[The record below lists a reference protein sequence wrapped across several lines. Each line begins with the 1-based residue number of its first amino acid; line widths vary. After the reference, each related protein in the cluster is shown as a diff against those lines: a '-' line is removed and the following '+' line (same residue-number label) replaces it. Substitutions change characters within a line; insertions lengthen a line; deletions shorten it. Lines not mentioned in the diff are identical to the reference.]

1 MTEQVTVGQRSERSK
16 NAVRVALAA
25 LVAGAALAV
34 ALGVYG
40 SRHQP
45 TGLAITTFGFGSLI
59 AMKVWLAVLAGVLA
73 VGQLVSALWMYGRLA
88 RPAPRR
94 LGLVHRF
101 SGGTAVLVSLP
112 VAYHCLWSLG
122 FQTYDTRV
130 LAHSLL
136 GCLFYGAFVT
146 KVVALHTKSSPGW
159 LLPLAG
165 GSLFTSLVVVVL
177 TSAGWYLTTVGVP
190 PSAGGY

>member
-1 MTEQVTVGQRSERSK
+1 MTEQVTVGQRSER
-16 NAVRVALAA
+16 AVRVAVVA
-25 LVAGAALAV
+25 LVAGAAVAV

-45 TGLAITTFGFGSLI
+45 TGLTISTFGFGSLI
-59 AMKVWLAVLAGVLA
+59 AMKVWLAVIAGVLG
-73 VGQLVSALWMYGRLA
+73 VGQLVSALWMYGKLG
-88 RPAPRR
+88 RPAPRG

-101 SGGTAVLVSLP
+101 SGGLAVLVSLP

-130 LAHSLL
+130 LLQSLL
-136 GCLFYGAFVT
+136 GCVFYGAFVT

-165 GSLFTSLVVVVL
+165 GSLLTALVVVVL

-190 PSAGGY
+190 RSSGGY